1 MSLNPFNTTVNH
13 NWNYSNDQREGYS
26 PELIGTVLSLQEVQS
41 TVYNPNPQ
49 APRVP
54 AFWPDGNPKF
64 NIRMALADQQ
74 GQLKLFTFAPAG
86 KAAKQ
91 GLKPSIHMMLW
102 DLVGRTTMENLIG
115 KTIKIATQ
123 PGTYGTGNPRPWACE
138 LVEAGPFAL
147 ATGEL
152 PEEYKVP
159 RVLCDTAVSGG
170 QMQRPMQQAQP
181 MQYQQQPMMQQAQP
195 MYQQPAQAQP
205 MQYQQP
211 MQQAQPQV
219 DPSVMAAMQQMGATN
234 IQMQPAPQPV
244 PSIYDENLPF

>member
-1 MSLNPFNTTVNH
+1 MSLNPFNTTVNY

-26 PELIGTVLSLQEVQS
+26 PELIGTVLAMQEVQA

-54 AFWPDGNPKF
+54 AFWADGNPKF
-64 NIRMALADQQ
+64 NIRIALADQQ

-91 GLKPSIHMMLW
+91 GLKPSVHMMLW
-102 DLVGRTTMENLIG
+102 ELTGRTTMENLIG
-115 KTIKIATQ
+115 KTIKISTQ
-123 PGTYGTGNPRPWACE
+123 PGHYGQGNPRPWACE

-147 ATGEL
+147 AMGEL

-170 QMQRPMQQAQP
+170 HM
-181 MQYQQQPMMQQAQP
+181 
-195 MYQQPAQAQP
+195 
-205 MQYQQP
+205 QQP
-211 MQQAQPQV
+211 MQQPQPQM

-234 IQMQPAPQPV
+234 IQMQPAPQPA
-244 PSIYDENLPF
+244 PGIYDENLPF

>member
-1 MSLNPFNTTVNH
+1 MSLNPFNTTTNP

-26 PELIGTVLSLQEVQS
+26 PELIGTVLAMQEVQA

-54 AFWPDGNPKF
+54 AFWADGNPKF
-64 NIRMALADQQ
+64 NIRIALADQQ

-91 GLKPSIHMMLW
+91 GLKPSVHMMLW
-102 DLVGRTTMENLIG
+102 ELTGRTTMENLIG
-115 KTIKIATQ
+115 KTIKISTQ
-123 PGTYGTGNPRPWACE
+123 PGHYGQGNPRPWACE

-147 ATGEL
+147 AMGEL

-170 QMQRPMQQAQP
+170 RMQQPMQQPQP
-181 MQYQQQPMMQQAQP
+181 MYQQQPMMQQAQP
-195 MYQQPAQAQP
+195 MMQQQP
-205 MQYQQP
+205 MQQMYQQP
-211 MQQAQPQV
+211 MQQPQPQM

-234 IQMQPAPQPV
+234 IQMQPAPQPAA
-244 PSIYDENLPF
+244 SIYDENLPF